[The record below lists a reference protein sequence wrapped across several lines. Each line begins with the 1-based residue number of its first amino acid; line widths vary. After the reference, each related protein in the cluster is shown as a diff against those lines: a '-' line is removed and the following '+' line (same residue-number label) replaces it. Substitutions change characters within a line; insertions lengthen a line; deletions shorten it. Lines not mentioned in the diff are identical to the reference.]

1 MPIGEETKITRPEMF
16 SIFKRTSVVIG
27 QINDFLD
34 IVDESSLVFKKGIKS
49 YIKDDEKEFEERIT
63 EIDELES
70 KADDLRRGIENL
82 LYRKSLLP
90 DLRGD
95 VLQLLENMDDLV
107 DTAKES
113 LVQFQIEAPV
123 IPEDLQQDIIDL
135 AKTSTD
141 AVVSLVLSARSFF
154 REPGSVKDNIHRVY
168 FYEKEVDKESNQ
180 IKLKLFKENTKLDLA
195 KKQHLRHFVTHIEKL
210 SDMSER
216 IADTLNILAIK
227 RSI

>member
-1 MPIGEETKITRPEMF
+1 MF

-49 YIKDDEKEFEERIT
+49 YIRDDEKEFEERIK
-63 EIDELES
+63 EIDELEG
-70 KADDLRRGIENL
+70 KADDLRRDIENL

-113 LVQFQIEAPV
+113 LVQFRIEAPV
-123 IPEDLQQDIIDL
+123 IPEDLEQDIIDL
-135 AKTSTD
+135 AKTSTE
-141 AVVSLVLSARSFF
+141 AVASLVLSARSFF
-154 REPGSVKDNIHRVY
+154 REPGSVKDNVHRVY

-180 IKLKLFKENTKLDLA
+180 IKRKLFKEKTKLDLA
-195 KKQHLRHFVTHIEKL
+195 NKQHLRHFVTHIEKL
-210 SDMSER
+210 SDMSEH